1 MKSNSS
7 IFVDVRGLRY
17 HCRIWGDPGRPT
29 LFMLHGWMDV
39 SASFQFLV
47 DALRRD
53 WRVIAPDWRGY
64 GLSAWGP
71 ADSYWFPDYMGDLDR
86 LLAHFEPNR
95 AVTLIGHSMGGNI
108 ASMYAGVRPER
119 VSHLINLEGFGMRR
133 SDPVKAPA
141 RYAKWLAQLADKP
154 GFRDYAD
161 FAELAARMRQ
171 ANPRLSEARALY
183 LAQHWGR
190 QNAAGRVELRSDPA
204 HKLINPV
211 SYQLDEAMACWRNVA
226 APVLWIDGAESQ
238 TMERM
243 RIEAGDHEARKA
255 CFRDLRAHTIA
266 EAGHMLHHDQ
276 PERLAALIEDF
287 LPEKQSKSL

>member
-1 MKSNSS
+1 MKSNRSV
-7 IFVDVRGLRY
+7 FVDIRGLRY
-17 HCRIWGDPGRPT
+17 HCRIWGEASQPK

-47 DALRRD
+47 DALRAD
-53 WRVIAPDWRGY
+53 WQVIAPDWRGY

-71 ADSYWFPDYMGDLDR
+71 ADCYWFPDYMGDLDR
-86 LLAHFEPNR
+86 LLAHFEPDR
-95 AVTLIGHSMGGNI
+95 PATLIGHSMGGNI
-108 ASMYAGVRPER
+108 ASMYAGVLTRR
-119 VSHLINLEGFGMRR
+119 VARLVNLEGFGMSR
-133 SDPVKAPA
+133 SEPGKAPE

-161 FAELAARMRQ
+161 FADLAARMR
-171 ANPRLSEARALY
+171 AGNPRLTEARALY

-190 QNAAGRVELRSDPA
+190 QNATGRVELRSDPA

-211 SYQLDEAMACWRNVA
+211 SYQLEEAMACWRNVA
-226 APVLWIDGAESQ
+226 APVLWIDGTESK

-243 RIEAGDHEARKA
+243 RINAGDHDARKA

-266 EAGHMLHHDQ
+266 DAGHMLHHDQ
-276 PERLAALIEDF
+276 PEKLAALIEDF
-287 LPEKQSKSL
+287 LR

>member
-1 MKSNSS
+1 MKTGTS
-7 IFVDVRGLRY
+7 IFVEIRGLRY
-17 HCRIWGDPGRPT
+17 HCRVWGDARRPK

-47 DALRRD
+47 DALGPD
-53 WRVIAPDWRGY
+53 WQVIAPDWRGY
-64 GLSAWGP
+64 GLSGWGP

-86 LLAHFEPNR
+86 LLAHFEPDR

-119 VSHLINLEGFGMRR
+119 VSGLINLEGFGMSR
-133 SDPVKAPA
+133 SEPSKAPA

-161 FAELAARMRQ
+161 FAELAARMRTN
-171 ANPRLSEARALY
+171 NPRLSDERALY

-211 SYQLDEAMACWRNVA
+211 SYQLEEAMACWRNVA
-226 APVLWIDGAESQ
+226 APVLWIDGAESR

-243 RIEAGDHEARKA
+243 RINAGDHEARKA
-255 CFRDLRAHTIA
+255 CFRRLSAHTISD
-266 EAGHMLHHDQ
+266 AGHMLHHDQ
-276 PERLAALIEDF
+276 PERLAALILDF
-287 LPEKQSKSL
+287 LRRN

>member
-1 MKSNSS
+1 MKTNSS
-7 IFVDVRGLRY
+7 IFLDIRGLRY
-17 HCRIWGDPGRPT
+17 HCRIWGEADQPK

-47 DALRRD
+47 DSLQAD
-53 WRVIAPDWRGY
+53 WHVIAPDWRGY

-86 LLAHFEPNR
+86 LLAHFEPDR
-95 AVTLIGHSMGGNI
+95 PVVLVGHSMGGNI

-119 VSHLINLEGFGMRR
+119 VSRLVNLEGFGMSRTE
-133 SDPVKAPA
+133 PAKAPE

-161 FAELAARMRQ
+161 FNELAARMR
-171 ANPRLSEARALY
+171 AGNPRLSEARALY
-183 LAQHWGR
+183 LAQHWGG

-204 HKLINPV
+204 HRMINPV
-211 SYQLDEAMACWRNVA
+211 AYQLEEAMACWRNVA
-226 APVLWIDGAESQ
+226 APVMWIDGAESK

-243 RIEAGDHEARKA
+243 RINGDDHEARKA
-255 CFRDLRAHTIA
+255 CFRNLSAHTVA

-276 PERLAALIEDF
+276 PERLAELIGTF
-287 LPEKQSKSL
+287 LRRT

>member
-1 MKSNSS
+1 MKNSVS
-7 IFVDVRGLRY
+7 IFVDIRGLRY
-17 HCRIWGDPGRPT
+17 HCRIWGEAHRPK

-47 DALRRD
+47 DALQAE
-53 WRVIAPDWRGY
+53 WQVVAPDWRGY
-64 GLSAWGP
+64 GMSDWGP

-86 LLAHFEPNR
+86 LLAHFEPDLP
-95 AVTLIGHSMGGNI
+95 VTLIGHSMGGNI

-119 VSHLINLEGFGMRR
+119 VSRLINLEGFGMSR
-133 SDPVKAPA
+133 SEPAKAPA

-161 FAELAARMRQ
+161 FAELAGRMRTS
-171 ANPRLSEARALY
+171 NPRLNAARADF
-183 LAQHWGR
+183 LAQHWGKLT
-190 QNAAGRVELRSDPA
+190 AAGRVELRSDPA

-211 SYQLDEAMACWRNVA
+211 AYQLDEAKACWRNVA
-226 APVLWIDGAESQ
+226 APVLWIEGAESK

-243 RIEAGDHEARKA
+243 RINVGEHEARMA
-255 CFRDLRAHTIA
+255 CFRELSAHTIA

-276 PERLAALIEDF
+276 PEQLAELIEAF
-287 LPEKQSKSL
+287 LLQH

>member
-1 MKSNSS
+1 MKAS
-7 IFVDVRGLRY
+7 ISTFVDIRGLRY
-17 HCRIWGDPGRPT
+17 HCRIWGEAGRPQ

-47 DALRRD
+47 DALQAD
-53 WRVIAPDWRGY
+53 WQVIAPDWRGY

-86 LLAHFEPNR
+86 LLAHFAPQGPV
-95 AVTLIGHSMGGNI
+95 ALLGHSMGGNI

-119 VSHLINLEGFGMRR
+119 VSHLVNLEGFGMSRTE
-133 SDPVKAPA
+133 PAKAPA

-161 FAELAARMRQ
+161 FVELAARMRSSN
-171 ANPRLSEARALY
+171 ARLSADRALY
-183 LAQHWGR
+183 LAGHWGR

-211 SYQLDEAMACWRNVA
+211 AYQLEEAMACWRNVA
-226 APVLWIDGAESQ
+226 ARVLWIYGAESN

-243 RIEAGDHEARKA
+243 RINAADHAARKA
-255 CFRDLRAHTIA
+255 CFRSLREHTLSD
-266 EAGHMLHHDQ
+266 AGHMLHHDQ
-276 PERLAALIEDF
+276 PERLAALVEAF
-287 LPEKQSKSL
+287 LRQG

>member
-1 MKSNSS
+1 MKTGTST
-7 IFVDVRGLRY
+7 FVDIRGLRY
-17 HCRIWGDPGRPT
+17 HCRVWGDARRPK

-47 DALRRD
+47 DALGPD
-53 WRVIAPDWRGY
+53 WQVIAPDWRGY

-86 LLAHFEPNR
+86 LLAHFEPDQP
-95 AVTLIGHSMGGNI
+95 ATLVGHSMGGNI
-108 ASMYAGVRPER
+108 AGMYAGVRPER
-119 VSHLINLEGFGMRR
+119 VARLINLEGFGMSR
-133 SDPVKAPA
+133 SEPSKAPA

-154 GFRDYAD
+154 RFRDYAD
-161 FAELAARMRQ
+161 FAELAGRMRTN
-171 ANPRLSEARALY
+171 NPRLSEERALY

-226 APVLWIDGAESQ
+226 APVLWIDGAESK
-238 TMERM
+238 TMQRM
-243 RIEAGDHEARKA
+243 RINAGDHEARKA
-255 CFRDLRAHTIA
+255 CFRQLSAHTISD
-266 EAGHMLHHDQ
+266 AGHMLHHDQ
-276 PERLAALIEDF
+276 PERLAALILDF
-287 LPEKQSKSL
+287 LRRN

>member
-1 MKSNSS
+1 MKPNISLFLD
-7 IFVDVRGLRY
+7 IRGLRY
-17 HCRIWGDPGRPT
+17 HCRVWGESGQPR

-47 DALRRD
+47 DALQGG
-53 WRVIAPDWRGY
+53 WQVIAPDWRGY

-71 ADSYWFPDYMGDLDR
+71 ADCYWFPDYMGDLDR
-86 LLAHFEPNR
+86 LLAHFEPDR
-95 AVTLIGHSMGGNI
+95 PVTLIGHSMGGNI

-119 VSHLINLEGFGMRR
+119 VAHLINLEGFGMSRTEAA
-133 SDPVKAPA
+133 KAPA

-161 FAELAARMRQ
+161 FAELAGRMRSGN
-171 ANPRLSEARALY
+171 ARLSEARALF

-190 QNAAGRVELRSDPA
+190 QNAAGRVELCSDPA

-211 SYQLDEAMACWRNVA
+211 SYQLEEAMACWRNVS
-226 APVLWIDGAESQ
+226 APVLWIDGAESK

-243 RIEAGDHEARKA
+243 RINAGDHEARKA
-255 CFRDLRAHTIA
+255 CFRQLSAHTVA
-266 EAGHMLHHDQ
+266 AAGHMLHHDQ
-276 PERLAALIEDF
+276 PEQLAALIESF
-287 LPEKQSKSL
+287 LRSV

>member
-1 MKSNSS
+1 MKPDTSVFLD
-7 IFVDVRGLRY
+7 IRGLRY
-17 HCRIWGDPGRPT
+17 HCRIWGEASQPK

-47 DALRRD
+47 DALRAD
-53 WRVIAPDWRGY
+53 WQVIAPDWRGY

-86 LLAHFEPNR
+86 LLAHFEPVR
-95 AVTLIGHSMGGNI
+95 PATLIGHSMGGNI

-119 VSHLINLEGFGMRR
+119 VAHLVNLEGFGMSR
-133 SDPVKAPA
+133 SEPAKAPA

-161 FAELAARMRQ
+161 FAELAGRMRTG
-171 ANPRLSEARALY
+171 NPRLSEARALY

-211 SYQLDEAMACWRNVA
+211 SYQLEEAMACWRNVA
-226 APVLWIDGAESQ
+226 APVLWIDGAESR

-243 RIEAGDHEARKA
+243 RINAGDVDARKA
-255 CFRDLRAHTIA
+255 SFRQLSAHTIA

-276 PERLAALIEDF
+276 PERLAALIEAF
-287 LPEKQSKSL
+287 LRAE

>member
-1 MKSNSS
+1 MKTNSS
-7 IFVDVRGLRY
+7 IFLDIRGLRY
-17 HCRIWGDPGRPT
+17 HCRIWGEADQPK

-47 DALRRD
+47 DALQAD
-53 WRVIAPDWRGY
+53 WQVIAPDWRGY

-86 LLAHFEPNR
+86 LLAHFEPDR
-95 AVTLIGHSMGGNI
+95 PVALVGHSMGGNI

-119 VSHLINLEGFGMRR
+119 VSRLVNLEGFGMSRTE
-133 SDPVKAPA
+133 PAKAPE

-161 FAELAARMRQ
+161 FTELAVRMRTS
-171 ANPRLSEARALY
+171 NPRLSEARALY
-183 LAQHWGR
+183 LAQHWGG

-204 HKLINPV
+204 HRMINPV
-211 SYQLDEAMACWRNVA
+211 AYQLEEAMACWRNVA
-226 APVLWIDGAESQ
+226 APVMWIDGAESK

-243 RIEAGDHEARKA
+243 RINGDDHETRKA
-255 CFRDLRAHTIA
+255 CFRNLSAHTVA

-276 PERLAALIEDF
+276 PERLAELIGPF
-287 LPEKQSKSL
+287 LRRT

>member
-1 MKSNSS
+1 MKTNSS
-7 IFVDVRGLRY
+7 IFLDIRGLRY
-17 HCRIWGDPGRPT
+17 HCRIWGEADQPK

-39 SASFQFLV
+39 SASYQFLV
-47 DALRRD
+47 DALQSD
-53 WRVIAPDWRGY
+53 WQVIAPDWRGY

-86 LLAHFEPNR
+86 LLAHFEPDR
-95 AVTLIGHSMGGNI
+95 AVALVGHSMGGNI

-119 VSHLINLEGFGMRR
+119 VSRLVNLEGFGMSRTE
-133 SDPVKAPA
+133 PAKAPE

-161 FAELAARMRQ
+161 FTELAVRMRTG
-171 ANPRLSEARALY
+171 NPRLSEARALY
-183 LAQHWGR
+183 LAQHWGG

-204 HKLINPV
+204 HRMINPV
-211 SYQLDEAMACWRNVA
+211 AYQLEEAMACWRNVA
-226 APVLWIDGAESQ
+226 APVLWIDGAESK

-243 RIEAGDHEARKA
+243 RINGDDHEARKA
-255 CFRDLRAHTIA
+255 CFRDLSAHTVA

-276 PERLAALIEDF
+276 PERLAELIGPF
-287 LPEKQSKSL
+287 LRRT